1 MFDYYA
7 HKRDMQQLARENE
20 ERRIQLQAQ
29 QEREERERIA
39 EEERQHEVKKLER
52 LNYNYLKIF
61 FLPHNNSWKLKK
73 RLEGTTT
80 C

>member
-1 MFDYYA
+1 MRKYVFDYYA

-52 LNYNYLKIF
+52 LNYTYLKIF
-61 FLPHNNSWKLKK
+61 FPAPY
-73 RLEGTTT
+73 
-80 C
+80 

>member
-7 HKRDMQQLARENE
+7 HKREMEELARKNK

-39 EEERQHEVKKLER
+39 EEERQHEVRRKMNFK
-52 LNYNYLKIF
+52 
-61 FLPHNNSWKLKK
+61 
-73 RLEGTTT
+73 
-80 C
+80 